1 MDKRKINFKYQTQN
15 LENMR
20 TIIIISLFI
29 LFTAC
34 GSKQNEVVKS
44 EDANLKEQ
52 LVSLTDAQ
60 FKNSSIV
67 VSNIQQHSISAIIKV
82 NGKIDVPP
90 QNMVSVS
97 MPLGGYLKTT
107 KLLPGMHIAKGEVIA
122 TMEDLQYIQLQ
133 QEYLTTKSKLVF
145 AETELAR
152 QKELNQSKASSDKI
166 LQQAQMEFSSQ
177 KITLSALAEKLKL
190 ININPQTLSE
200 NTLSKSVNIYSPID
214 GFVSKVNVNIGK
226 YVNPSDI
233 LFELV
238 NTTDIHLNIKVFEKD
253 LDKLSIGQKVIA
265 YNNQSNKKH
274 ICEIILISQDLSP
287 ERTAEVHCHFSDYDK
302 TLLPGMYM
310 NAEIE
315 SSNNNALVLPEDAVV
330 GYEGKEYVFVELSDK
345 KYELTEI
352 KTGMRQE
359 SFVEILNG
367 KSLEKSKIVTKGAY
381 NLLMQLKNKAEE

>member
-1 MDKRKINFKYQTQN
+1 
-15 LENMR
+15 MR

-29 LFTAC
+29 LFAAC
-34 GSKQNEVVKS
+34 GSKQNEIAKL
-44 EDANLKEQ
+44 EDASLKEQ
-52 LVSLTDAQ
+52 LVTLTEAQ
-60 FKNSSIV
+60 FNNATIV
-67 VSNIQQHSISAIIKV
+67 VSKLEQHSISSIIKV

-145 AETELAR
+145 AETELVR

-166 LQQAQMEFSSQ
+166 MQQAQMDFSSQ

-190 ININPQTLSE
+190 ININPQTLTE

-265 YNNQSNKKH
+265 YNNQSDKKH
-274 ICEIILISQDLSP
+274 ICEIILISQDLSS
-287 ERTAEVHCHFSDYDK
+287 ERTAEVHCHFTDYDK

-315 SSNNNALVLPEDAVV
+315 TTKGNAMILLEEAIVNF
-330 GYEGKEYVFVELSDK
+330 EGKEYVFVQLKER
-345 KYELTEI
+345 EFILTEVKIGI
-352 KTGMRQE
+352 KQNGLI
-359 SFVEILNG
+359 EIVNG
-367 KSLEKSKIVTKGAY
+367 NSIQQKLIVTKGAY
-381 NLLMQLKNKAEE
+381 TLLMKLKNKSEE

>member
-1 MDKRKINFKYQTQN
+1 
-15 LENMR
+15 MR
-20 TIIIISLFI
+20 ISIIITFLI

-34 GSKQNEVVKS
+34 SSKQNENSKL
-44 EDANLKEQ
+44 EEAGLKEQ
-52 LVSLTDAQ
+52 LIVLTVAQ
-60 FKNSSIV
+60 FKNASIV
-67 VSNIQQHSISAIIKV
+67 VSKIEKRAISSIIKV

-152 QKELNQSKASSDKI
+152 QKELNQGKASSDKM
-166 LQQAQMEFSSQ
+166 LQQAQMDFSSQ

-190 ININPQTLSE
+190 ININPQTLTE
-200 NTLSKSVNIYSPID
+200 NTLSKGVNIYSPID

-253 LDKLSIGQKVIA
+253 LNKLFIGQKVMA
-265 YNNQSNKKH
+265 YNNHSDKKH

-315 SSNNNALVLPEDAVV
+315 TKNDYAMVLPEEAIVNF
-330 GYEGKEYVFVELSDK
+330 EGKDYVFVELK
-345 KYELTEI
+345 EREYFLTEI
-352 KTGMRQE
+352 EIGIKQNGLI
-359 SFVEILNG
+359 EILNG
-367 KSLEKSKIVTKGAY
+367 NSIKQKPIVTNGAY
-381 NLLMQLKNKAEE
+381 TLLMKLKNKSDE

>member
-1 MDKRKINFKYQTQN
+1 
-15 LENMR
+15 MR
-20 TIIIISLFI
+20 ASIIFLVFI

-34 GSKQNEVVKS
+34 GSKQNENVKS
-44 EDANLKEQ
+44 GDVSVKEQ
-52 LVSLTDAQ
+52 SVMLTDAQ
-60 FKNSSIV
+60 YKNSAIV
-67 VSNIQQHSISAIIKV
+67 VSKMEQRSISSIIKV

-133 QEYLTTKSKLVF
+133 QEYLTTKSKLLF

-166 LQQAQMEFSSQ
+166 LQQAQMDFSSQ

-190 ININPQTLSE
+190 ININPQTLTE

-253 LDKLSIGQKVIA
+253 LEKLSIGQKVIA
-265 YNNQSNKKH
+265 YNNQSDKKH

-287 ERTAEVHCHFSDYDK
+287 ERTAEVHCHFNDYDK

-315 SSNNNALVLPEDAVV
+315 TTKGKATVLPEEAIVSF
-330 GYEGKEYVFVELSDK
+330 EGKDYVFVQLKEK
-345 KYELTEI
+345 EYMLTEVKIGI
-352 KTGMRQE
+352 KQE
-359 SFVEILNG
+359 DFIEIISGDSFDQKL
-367 KSLEKSKIVTKGAY
+367 IVTKGAY
-381 NLLMQLKNKAEE
+381 TLLMKLKNKSEE

>member
-1 MDKRKINFKYQTQN
+1 MKKLF
-15 LENMR
+15 L
-20 TIIIISLFI
+20 IITVFI
-29 LFTAC
+29 LVSSC
-34 GSKQNEVVKS
+34 GSKPETENAIENTAVQSQVVILTQ
-44 EDANLKEQ
+44 AQLKNAAISTSKIEQ
-52 LVSLTDAQ
+52 Q
-60 FKNSSIV
+60 K
-67 VSNIQQHSISAIIKV
+67 ISAIIKV

-166 LQQAQMEFSSQ
+166 LQQAQMEYTSQ
-177 KITLSALAEKLKL
+177 RITLSALAEKLKL
-190 ININPQTLSE
+190 ININPQNLSE
-200 NTLSKSVNIYSPID
+200 NSLSKSVNIYSPID

-253 LDKLSIGQKVIA
+253 LDKLFIGQKVIA
-265 YNNQSNKKH
+265 YNNQSDKKH
-274 ICEIILISQDLSP
+274 NCEIILISQDLSA
-287 ERTAEVHCHFSDYDK
+287 ERTAEVHCHFEDYDK

-315 SSNNNALVLPEDAVV
+315 TVKNNAAVISEDAIVS
-330 GYEGKEYVFVELSDK
+330 YEGKDFVFAVEKEKEFKLMEVKIGIKQNGFMELLNPEALKDK
-345 KYELTEI
+345 
-352 KTGMRQE
+352 
-359 SFVEILNG
+359 S
-367 KSLEKSKIVTKGAY
+367 IVTKGAY
-381 NLLMQLKNKAEE
+381 TLLMKLKNKTEE

>member
-1 MDKRKINFKYQTQN
+1 
-15 LENMR
+15 
-20 TIIIISLFI
+20 

-34 GSKQNEVVKS
+34 GSKQNENVKS
-44 EDANLKEQ
+44 GDVSVKEQ
-52 LVSLTDAQ
+52 SVMLTDAQ
-60 FKNSSIV
+60 YKNSAIV
-67 VSNIQQHSISAIIKV
+67 VSKMEQRSISSIIKV

-133 QEYLTTKSKLVF
+133 QEYLTTKSKLLF

-166 LQQAQMEFSSQ
+166 LQQAQMDFSSQ

-190 ININPQTLSE
+190 ININPQTLTE

-253 LDKLSIGQKVIA
+253 LEKLSIGQKVIA
-265 YNNQSNKKH
+265 YNNQSDKKH

-287 ERTAEVHCHFSDYDK
+287 ERTAEVHCHFNDYDK

-315 SSNNNALVLPEDAVV
+315 TTKGKATVLPEEAIVSF
-330 GYEGKEYVFVELSDK
+330 EGKDYVFVQLKEK
-345 KYELTEI
+345 EYMLTEVKIGI
-352 KTGMRQE
+352 KQE
-359 SFVEILNG
+359 DFIEIISGDSFDQKL
-367 KSLEKSKIVTKGAY
+367 IVTKGAY
-381 NLLMQLKNKAEE
+381 TLLMKLKNKSEE

>member
-1 MDKRKINFKYQTQN
+1 MKKLF
-15 LENMR
+15 L
-20 TIIIISLFI
+20 IIIVFI
-29 LFTAC
+29 LFSSC
-34 GSKQNEVVKS
+34 DSKPETKKVIENVATQNEVVILT
-44 EDANLKEQ
+44 EEQ
-52 LVSLTDAQ
+52 L
-60 FKNSSIV
+60 KNVAISTSKIE
-67 VSNIQQHSISAIIKV
+67 HRKISAVIKV

-107 KLLPGMHIAKGEVIA
+107 KLLPGMHLAKGEVIA

-133 QEYLTTKSKLVF
+133 QEYLTTKLKLLF
-145 AETELAR
+145 AETELSR

-166 LQQAQMEFSSQ
+166 LQQAQMEYSSQ

-190 ININPQTLSE
+190 ININPQSLSE
-200 NTLSKSVNIYSPID
+200 NSLSKSVNIYSPID

-253 LDKLSIGQKVIA
+253 LDKLFIGQKVVA
-265 YNNQSNKKH
+265 YNNLSDKKH
-274 ICEIILISQDLSP
+274 NCKIILISQDLSA
-287 ERTAEVHCHFSDYDK
+287 ERNAEVHCHFEDYDK

-315 SSNNNALVLPEDAVV
+315 TIKNNAMVISEDAIVS
-330 GYEGKEYVFVELSDK
+330 YEGKDFVFVIEK
-345 KYELTEI
+345 EKEYKLTEVKVGI
-352 KTGMRQE
+352 KQGRYSELLKET
-359 SFVEILNG
+359 LLTD
-367 KSLEKSKIVTKGAY
+367 KLIVTKGAY
-381 NLLMQLKNKAEE
+381 TLLMKLKNKTEE

>member
-1 MDKRKINFKYQTQN
+1 
-15 LENMR
+15 MR
-20 TIIIISLFI
+20 TSIIFLVFI
-29 LFTAC
+29 LFAAC
-34 GSKQNEVVKS
+34 GSKQNE
-44 EDANLKEQ
+44 DAKLEYVSIKGQ

-67 VSNIQQHSISAIIKV
+67 VSKMEQHSISSIIKV

-133 QEYLTTKSKLVF
+133 QEYLTTKSKLLF

-152 QKELNQSKASSDKI
+152 QKELNHSKASSDKI
-166 LQQAQMEFSSQ
+166 LQQAQMDFSSQ

-190 ININPQTLSE
+190 ININPQTLTE

-253 LDKLSIGQKVIA
+253 LDNLSIGQKVIA

-274 ICEIILISQDLSP
+274 ICEIILISQDLSL
-287 ERTAEVHCHFSDYDK
+287 ERTAEVHCHFNDYDK

-315 SSNNNALVLPEDAVV
+315 TTKGNAMVLPEEAIVNF
-330 GYEGKEYVFVELSDK
+330 EGKDYVFVQLKEK
-345 KYELTEI
+345 EFMLTEVKMGI
-352 KTGMRQE
+352 KQE
-359 SFVEILNG
+359 GFFEINNGDSFGQKL
-367 KSLEKSKIVTKGAY
+367 IVTKGAY
-381 NLLMQLKNKAEE
+381 TLLMELKNKSEE